1 VHGLPQ
7 WSDQPRGRLVP
18 NRPFCSFANNDLDWE
33 QKMAGTGFVLGF
45 ICRIERDE
53 TIGGCR
59 EPALLHFTSGGAAII
74 GDSDELMFRR
84 SITVKCYDGTDVN
97 PSRAGT

>member
-1 VHGLPQ
+1 
-7 WSDQPRGRLVP
+7 
-18 NRPFCSFANNDLDWE
+18 
-33 QKMAGTGFVLGF
+33 MTGTGFVPSF

-59 EPALLHFTSGGAAII
+59 DPAIPHFITGGAAII
-74 GDSDELMFRR
+74 GDSDELAFRR
-84 SITVKCYDGTDVN
+84 SMTVKCYDGTGVN